1 MANIIKKV
9 SIGGYIALVAAIIA
23 IAGLITA
30 LVSCSPSGF
39 MIVQMPLIVWFTIFT
54 IILIVG
60 SIVYSALRKEDIISS
75 IALIGAGLLLMF
87 ILFNLIDGKNDVLGT
102 VLFSDLEKGFAP
114 AETACY
120 VGVASMV
127 IYIVSI
133 LTLIIGSFFRITKKE
148 AN

>member
-1 MANIIKKV
+1 MANFIKKISV
-9 SIGGYIALVAAIIA
+9 GGFISLAAAVIA

-30 LVSCSPSGF
+30 LISCSPSGF
-39 MIVQMPLIVWFTIFT
+39 MIVQMPLIVWFTILSVL
-54 IILIVG
+54 LIVG
-60 SIVYSALRKEDIISS
+60 AIVYSVLRKDDIVSS
-75 IALIGAGLLLMF
+75 IALIGATLLLMF

-120 VGVASMV
+120 VGVASMA

-133 LTLIIGSFFRITKKE
+133 VTLIVGSFLKVTKKD
-148 AN
+148 